1 MYEPL
6 FCSQYQLA
14 LYQIAS
20 LRKDGHFVG
29 ADGNI
34 PEGQGIVLAHL
45 NECHELLGMVRV
57 VDPCLNCHGS
67 CYFSSRKLWTKQRKK
82 MRRNWTKRETHAR
95 KMGILMVRPV
105 ASLPILVKSL

>member
-1 MYEPL
+1 MYD
-6 FCSQYQLA
+6 QYQLA

-20 LRKDGHFVG
+20 MRKDGHFVG

-57 VDPCLNCHGS
+57 VDACLSCHGS
-67 CYFSSRKLWTKQRKK
+67 CCLSSRKLWMKQRKK
-82 MRRNWTKRETHAR
+82 TRRNWTMRRERRAR
-95 KMGILMVRPV
+95 KKKILMVRPV
-105 ASLPILVKSL
+105 ASLPILVN